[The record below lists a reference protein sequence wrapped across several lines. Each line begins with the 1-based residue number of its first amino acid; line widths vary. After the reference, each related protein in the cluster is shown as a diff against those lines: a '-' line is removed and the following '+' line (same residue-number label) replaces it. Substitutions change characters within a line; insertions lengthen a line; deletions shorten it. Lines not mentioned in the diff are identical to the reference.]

1 MASHLG
7 WMKLSATSSE
17 VAGILVADRVQ
28 QLVGSR
34 ADGAQPEP
42 SHPAVVICGVTIE
55 FVDACVNIILA
66 KKHNFFLNTLYLN
79 EVANY
84 YSCLIDEV
92 NLGLISAR
100 FSCLIAGFLFEVVL
114 ANFNIFIRF
123 LLVNLG
129 IIFIGLLHVN
139 QLVASIVK
147 LGGIGM

>member
-1 MASHLG
+1 MARHGKPLG
-7 WMKLSATSSE
+7 LDE
-17 VAGILVADRVQ
+17 IECDLCGISVLPIA
-28 QLVGSR
+28 
-34 ADGAQPEP
+34 AQCWRGRGRK
-42 SHPAVVICGVTIE
+42 ILQ
-55 FVDACVNIILA
+55 ILA

-114 ANFNIFIRF
+114 ANFNIFIGF

-129 IIFIGLLHVN
+129 ILDSCMSINSCSDTPCTFYLSRKFI
-139 QLVASIVK
+139 
-147 LGGIGM
+147 

>member
-100 FSCLIAGFLFEVVL
+100 FSCLIAGFLG
-114 ANFNIFIRF
+114 RP
-123 LLVNLG
+123 G
-129 IIFIGLLHVN
+129 
-139 QLVASIVK
+139 
-147 LGGIGM
+147 